1 MSQALL
7 LSTPVPT
14 VSVHAGRPATT
25 SLDVA
30 KFFGKRHGN
39 VVRDVYQ
46 LIDNTPETFSRLS
59 FELASYLD
67 EQAKNRPMFIIYRD
81 GFTLLA
87 MGYTG
92 PEAMRF
98 KLAYIEAFNRMEAEL
113 AKRNRPALPAAPRFD
128 EAAMLELAAE
138 IREAQQQYYRT
149 YGRLCSRLIT
159 MSIPV
164 FTALE
169 SRVYKQAPDR
179 PFSGT
184 RVGAQWERYFTERM
198 TAALHSL
205 DDRLPD
211 EKNPA
216 MLLLEYA
223 RMAVTEE
230 NVALL
235 AQQALA
241 ARRQVAASTLAD
253 EYPSDFARIIGLH
266 TYSQSPRRDYD
277 IERTGKWVERGGFRF
292 EEFILMPRKEE
303 PHGRNE

>member
-7 LSTPVPT
+7 LSDPVPS
-14 VSVHAGRPATT
+14 VSLHDGRPATT
-25 SLDVA
+25 SREVA
-30 KFFGKRHGN
+30 HYFRKRHDN
-39 VVRDVYQ
+39 VVRD
-46 LIDNTPETFSRLS
+46 IRSIMDNCPEEFTALN
-59 FELASYLD
+59 FEVSNYLD
-67 EQAKNRPMFIIYRD
+67 QTGRSLPMYIIFRD

-149 YGRLCSRLIT
+149 FGRLCSRLIS

-179 PFSGT
+179 PFSGA
-184 RVGAQWERYFTERM
+184 RIGAQWERYFTERM

-216 MLLLEYA
+216 MLLLEYTRAMSA
-223 RMAVTEE
+223 R
-230 NVALL
+230 
-235 AQQALA
+235 
-241 ARRQVAASTLAD
+241 
-253 EYPSDFARIIGLH
+253 
-266 TYSQSPRRDYD
+266 
-277 IERTGKWVERGGFRF
+277 
-292 EEFILMPRKEE
+292 
-303 PHGRNE
+303 

>member
-7 LSTPVPT
+7 LSDPVPS
-14 VSVHAGRPATT
+14 VSLHDGRPATT
-25 SLDVA
+25 SREVA
-30 KFFGKRHGN
+30 HYFRKRHDN
-39 VVRDVYQ
+39 VVRD
-46 LIDNTPETFSRLS
+46 IRSIMDNCPEEFTVLN
-59 FELASYLD
+59 FEVSNYLD
-67 EQAKNRPMFIIYRD
+67 QTGRSLPMYIIFRD

-92 PEAMRF
+92 PEAIRF

-113 AKRNRPALPAAPRFD
+113 ARRNRPALPAAPRFD

-138 IREAQQQYYRT
+138 IREAQQHYYRT
-149 YGRLCSRLIT
+149 FGRLCSRLIS

-179 PFSGT
+179 PFSGV
-184 RVGAQWERYFTERM
+184 RIGAQWERYFTERM

-223 RMAVTEE
+223 RAMS
-230 NVALL
+230 
-235 AQQALA
+235 
-241 ARRQVAASTLAD
+241 AR
-253 EYPSDFARIIGLH
+253 
-266 TYSQSPRRDYD
+266 
-277 IERTGKWVERGGFRF
+277 
-292 EEFILMPRKEE
+292 
-303 PHGRNE
+303 

>member
-7 LSTPVPT
+7 LSDPVPS
-14 VSVHAGRPATT
+14 VSLHDGRPATT
-25 SLDVA
+25 SREVA
-30 KFFGKRHGN
+30 HYFRKRHDN
-39 VVRDVYQ
+39 VVRD
-46 LIDNTPETFSRLS
+46 IRSIMDNCPEEFTALN
-59 FELASYLD
+59 FEVSNYLD
-67 EQAKNRPMFIIYRD
+67 QTGRSLPMYIIFRD

-113 AKRNRPALPAAPRFD
+113 ARRNRPALPAAPRFD

-138 IREAQQQYYRT
+138 IREAQQHYYRT
-149 YGRLCSRLIT
+149 FGRLCSRLIS

-179 PFSGT
+179 PFSGA
-184 RVGAQWERYFTERM
+184 RIGAQWERYFTERM

-223 RMAVTEE
+223 RAMS
-230 NVALL
+230 
-235 AQQALA
+235 
-241 ARRQVAASTLAD
+241 AR
-253 EYPSDFARIIGLH
+253 
-266 TYSQSPRRDYD
+266 
-277 IERTGKWVERGGFRF
+277 
-292 EEFILMPRKEE
+292 
-303 PHGRNE
+303 

>member
-1 MSQALL
+1 M
-7 LSTPVPT
+7 
-14 VSVHAGRPATT
+14 H
-25 SLDVA
+25 
-30 KFFGKRHGN
+30 
-39 VVRDVYQ
+39 
-46 LIDNTPETFSRLS
+46 
-59 FELASYLD
+59 
-67 EQAKNRPMFIIYRD
+67 IIFRD

-149 YGRLCSRLIT
+149 FSRLCSRLIT

-179 PFSGT
+179 PFSGV
-184 RVGAQWERYFTERM
+184 RIGAQWERYFTERM

-223 RMAVTEE
+223 RAMS
-230 NVALL
+230 
-235 AQQALA
+235 
-241 ARRQVAASTLAD
+241 AR
-253 EYPSDFARIIGLH
+253 
-266 TYSQSPRRDYD
+266 
-277 IERTGKWVERGGFRF
+277 
-292 EEFILMPRKEE
+292 
-303 PHGRNE
+303 

>member
-7 LSTPVPT
+7 LSEPVPT
-14 VSVHAGRPATT
+14 VSVHDGRPAVT
-25 SLDVA
+25 SREVSRY
-30 KFFGKRHGN
+30 FNKRHDA
-39 VVRDVYQ
+39 VLRD
-46 LIDNTPETFSRLS
+46 IAAITSNCPESFSAHN
-59 FELASYLD
+59 FVGASYLD
-67 EQAKNRPMFIIYRD
+67 EQAKNRPMYIIHRD
-81 GFTLLA
+81 GFMLLV

-92 PEAMRF
+92 KKALAL

-113 AKRNRPALPAAPRFD
+113 ARRNRPALPAAPRFD

-138 IREAQQQYYRT
+138 IREAQQHYYRT
-149 YGRLCSRLIT
+149 FGRLCSRLIT

-179 PFSGT
+179 PFSGAGI
-184 RVGAQWERYFTERM
+184 GAQWERYFTERM

-223 RMAVTEE
+223 RAMS
-230 NVALL
+230 
-235 AQQALA
+235 
-241 ARRQVAASTLAD
+241 AR
-253 EYPSDFARIIGLH
+253 
-266 TYSQSPRRDYD
+266 
-277 IERTGKWVERGGFRF
+277 
-292 EEFILMPRKEE
+292 
-303 PHGRNE
+303 

>member
-7 LSTPVPT
+7 LSDPVPS
-14 VSVHAGRPATT
+14 VSLPDGRPATT
-25 SLDVA
+25 SREVA
-30 KFFGKRHGN
+30 HYFRKRHDN
-39 VVRDVYQ
+39 VVRD
-46 LIDNTPETFSRLS
+46 IRSIMDNCPEEFTALN
-59 FELASYLD
+59 FEVSNYLD
-67 EQAKNRPMFIIYRD
+67 QTGRSLPMYIIFRD

-149 YGRLCSRLIT
+149 FGRLCSRLIS

-179 PFSGT
+179 PFSGA
-184 RVGAQWERYFTERM
+184 RIGAQWERYFTERM

-223 RMAVTEE
+223 RAMS
-230 NVALL
+230 
-235 AQQALA
+235 
-241 ARRQVAASTLAD
+241 AR
-253 EYPSDFARIIGLH
+253 
-266 TYSQSPRRDYD
+266 
-277 IERTGKWVERGGFRF
+277 
-292 EEFILMPRKEE
+292 
-303 PHGRNE
+303 

>member
-7 LSTPVPT
+7 LSDPVPS
-14 VSVHAGRPATT
+14 VSLHDGRPATT
-25 SLDVA
+25 SREVA
-30 KFFGKRHGN
+30 HYFRKRHDN
-39 VVRDVYQ
+39 VVRD
-46 LIDNTPETFSRLS
+46 IRSIMDNCPEEFTALN
-59 FELASYLD
+59 FEVSNYLD
-67 EQAKNRPMFIIYRD
+67 QTGRSLPMYIIFRD

-92 PEAMRF
+92 PEAIRF

-113 AKRNRPALPAAPRFD
+113 ARRNRPALPAAPRFD

-149 YGRLCSRLIT
+149 FGRLCSRLIS

-179 PFSGT
+179 PFSGV
-184 RVGAQWERYFTERM
+184 RIGAQWERYFTERM

-223 RMAVTEE
+223 RAMS
-230 NVALL
+230 
-235 AQQALA
+235 
-241 ARRQVAASTLAD
+241 AR
-253 EYPSDFARIIGLH
+253 
-266 TYSQSPRRDYD
+266 
-277 IERTGKWVERGGFRF
+277 
-292 EEFILMPRKEE
+292 
-303 PHGRNE
+303 

>member
-1 MSQALL
+1 M
-7 LSTPVPT
+7 
-14 VSVHAGRPATT
+14 
-25 SLDVA
+25 
-30 KFFGKRHGN
+30 
-39 VVRDVYQ
+39 Y
-46 LIDNTPETFSRLS
+46 
-59 FELASYLD
+59 
-67 EQAKNRPMFIIYRD
+67 IIKKD
-81 GFTLLA
+81 GFMLLV

-92 PEAMRF
+92 KKALAL

-113 AKRNRPALPAAPRFD
+113 ARRNRPALPDAPRFD

-138 IREAQQQYYRT
+138 IREAQQHCYRT

-169 SRVYKQAPDR
+169 RRVYKQAPDR

-223 RMAVTEE
+223 RAMS
-230 NVALL
+230 
-235 AQQALA
+235 
-241 ARRQVAASTLAD
+241 AR
-253 EYPSDFARIIGLH
+253 
-266 TYSQSPRRDYD
+266 
-277 IERTGKWVERGGFRF
+277 
-292 EEFILMPRKEE
+292 
-303 PHGRNE
+303 

>member
-7 LSTPVPT
+7 LSEPVPT
-14 VSVHAGRPATT
+14 VSVHDGRPAVT
-25 SLDVA
+25 SREVSRY
-30 KFFGKRHGN
+30 FNKRHDA
-39 VVRDVYQ
+39 VLRD
-46 LIDNTPETFSRLS
+46 IAAITSNCPESFSAHN
-59 FELASYLD
+59 FVGASYLD
-67 EQAKNRPMFIIYRD
+67 EQAKNRPMYIIHRD
-81 GFTLLA
+81 GFMLLV

-92 PEAMRF
+92 KKALAL

-149 YGRLCSRLIT
+149 FGRLCSRLIT

-179 PFSGT
+179 PFSGV
-184 RVGAQWERYFTERM
+184 RIGAQWERYFTERM

-223 RMAVTEE
+223 RAMS
-230 NVALL
+230 
-235 AQQALA
+235 
-241 ARRQVAASTLAD
+241 AR
-253 EYPSDFARIIGLH
+253 
-266 TYSQSPRRDYD
+266 
-277 IERTGKWVERGGFRF
+277 
-292 EEFILMPRKEE
+292 
-303 PHGRNE
+303 

>member
-7 LSTPVPT
+7 LSDPVPS
-14 VSVHAGRPATT
+14 VSLHDGRPATT
-25 SLDVA
+25 SREVA
-30 KFFGKRHGN
+30 HYFRKRHDN
-39 VVRDVYQ
+39 VVRD
-46 LIDNTPETFSRLS
+46 IRSIMDNCPEEFTALN
-59 FELASYLD
+59 FEVSNYLD
-67 EQAKNRPMFIIYRD
+67 QTGRSLPMYIIFRD

-92 PEAMRF
+92 PEAIRF

-113 AKRNRPALPAAPRFD
+113 ARRNRPALPAAPRFD

-138 IREAQQQYYRT
+138 IREAQQHYYRT
-149 YGRLCSRLIT
+149 FGRLCSRLIS

-169 SRVYKQAPDR
+169 NRVYKQAPDR
-179 PFSGT
+179 PFSGV
-184 RVGAQWERYFTERM
+184 RIGAQWERYFTERM

-223 RMAVTEE
+223 RAMS
-230 NVALL
+230 
-235 AQQALA
+235 
-241 ARRQVAASTLAD
+241 AR
-253 EYPSDFARIIGLH
+253 
-266 TYSQSPRRDYD
+266 
-277 IERTGKWVERGGFRF
+277 
-292 EEFILMPRKEE
+292 
-303 PHGRNE
+303 

>member
-46 LIDNTPETFSRLS
+46 LIDNTPETFSRLN

-92 PEAMRF
+92 PEAIRF

-138 IREAQQQYYRT
+138 IREAQQHYYRT
-149 YGRLCSRLIT
+149 FGHLCSRLIT

-169 SRVYKQAPDR
+169 RRVYKQAPDR

-184 RVGAQWERYFTERM
+184 RVGAQWERYFTECM

-223 RMAVTEE
+223 RAMS
-230 NVALL
+230 
-235 AQQALA
+235 
-241 ARRQVAASTLAD
+241 AR
-253 EYPSDFARIIGLH
+253 
-266 TYSQSPRRDYD
+266 
-277 IERTGKWVERGGFRF
+277 
-292 EEFILMPRKEE
+292 
-303 PHGRNE
+303 

>member
-7 LSTPVPT
+7 LSDPVPS
-14 VSVHAGRPATT
+14 VSLHDGRPATT
-25 SLDVA
+25 SREVA
-30 KFFGKRHGN
+30 HYFRKRHDN
-39 VVRDVYQ
+39 VVRD
-46 LIDNTPETFSRLS
+46 IRSIMDNCPEEFTALN
-59 FELASYLD
+59 FEVSNYLD
-67 EQAKNRPMFIIYRD
+67 QTGRSPPMYIIFRD

-149 YGRLCSRLIT
+149 FGRLCSRLIS

-179 PFSGT
+179 PFSGA
-184 RVGAQWERYFTERM
+184 RIGAQWERYFTERM

-223 RMAVTEE
+223 RAMS
-230 NVALL
+230 
-235 AQQALA
+235 
-241 ARRQVAASTLAD
+241 AR
-253 EYPSDFARIIGLH
+253 
-266 TYSQSPRRDYD
+266 
-277 IERTGKWVERGGFRF
+277 
-292 EEFILMPRKEE
+292 
-303 PHGRNE
+303 

>member
-7 LSTPVPT
+7 LSDPVPS
-14 VSVHAGRPATT
+14 VSLHDGRPATT
-25 SLDVA
+25 SREVA
-30 KFFGKRHGN
+30 HYFRKRHDN
-39 VVRDVYQ
+39 VVRD
-46 LIDNTPETFSRLS
+46 IRSIMDNCPEEFTALN
-59 FELASYLD
+59 FEVSNYLD
-67 EQAKNRPMFIIYRD
+67 QTGRSLPMYIIFRD

-138 IREAQQQYYRT
+138 IREAQQHYYRT
-149 YGRLCSRLIT
+149 FGRLCSRLIS

-179 PFSGT
+179 PFSGA
-184 RVGAQWERYFTERM
+184 RIGAQWERYFTERM

-223 RMAVTEE
+223 RAMS
-230 NVALL
+230 
-235 AQQALA
+235 
-241 ARRQVAASTLAD
+241 AR
-253 EYPSDFARIIGLH
+253 
-266 TYSQSPRRDYD
+266 
-277 IERTGKWVERGGFRF
+277 
-292 EEFILMPRKEE
+292 
-303 PHGRNE
+303 

>member
-7 LSTPVPT
+7 LSEPVPT
-14 VSVHAGRPATT
+14 VSVHDGRPAVT
-25 SLDVA
+25 SREVSRY
-30 KFFGKRHGN
+30 FNKRHDA
-39 VVRDVYQ
+39 VLRD
-46 LIDNTPETFSRLS
+46 IAAITSNCPASFSAHN
-59 FELASYLD
+59 FVGASYLD
-67 EQAKNRPMFIIYRD
+67 EQAKNRPMYIIHRD
-81 GFTLLA
+81 GFMLLV

-92 PEAMRF
+92 KKALAL

-113 AKRNRPALPAAPRFD
+113 AKRNRPTLPAAPRFD

-149 YGRLCSRLIT
+149 FGRLCSRLIT

-179 PFSGT
+179 PFSGV
-184 RVGAQWERYFTERM
+184 RIGAQWERYFTERM

-223 RMAVTEE
+223 RAMS
-230 NVALL
+230 
-235 AQQALA
+235 
-241 ARRQVAASTLAD
+241 AR
-253 EYPSDFARIIGLH
+253 
-266 TYSQSPRRDYD
+266 
-277 IERTGKWVERGGFRF
+277 
-292 EEFILMPRKEE
+292 
-303 PHGRNE
+303 

>member
-7 LSTPVPT
+7 LSDPVPS
-14 VSVHAGRPATT
+14 VSLHDGRPATT
-25 SLDVA
+25 SREVA
-30 KFFGKRHGN
+30 HYFRKRHDN
-39 VVRDVYQ
+39 VVRD
-46 LIDNTPETFSRLS
+46 IRSIMDNCPEEFTALN
-59 FELASYLD
+59 FEVSNYLD
-67 EQAKNRPMFIIYRD
+67 QTGRSLPMYIIFRD

-92 PEAMRF
+92 PEAIRF

-113 AKRNRPALPAAPRFD
+113 ARRNRPALPAAPRFD

-138 IREAQQQYYRT
+138 IREAQQHYYRT
-149 YGRLCSRLIT
+149 FGRLCSRLIS

-169 SRVYKQAPDR
+169 SRAYKQAPDR
-179 PFSGT
+179 PFSGV
-184 RVGAQWERYFTERM
+184 RIGAQWERYFTERM

-223 RMAVTEE
+223 RAMS
-230 NVALL
+230 
-235 AQQALA
+235 
-241 ARRQVAASTLAD
+241 AR
-253 EYPSDFARIIGLH
+253 
-266 TYSQSPRRDYD
+266 
-277 IERTGKWVERGGFRF
+277 
-292 EEFILMPRKEE
+292 
-303 PHGRNE
+303 

>member
-7 LSTPVPT
+7 LSDPVPS
-14 VSVHAGRPATT
+14 VSLHDGRPATT
-25 SLDVA
+25 SREVA
-30 KFFGKRHGN
+30 HYFRKRHDN
-39 VVRDVYQ
+39 VVRD
-46 LIDNTPETFSRLS
+46 IRSIMDNCPEEFTALN
-59 FELASYLD
+59 FEVSNYLD
-67 EQAKNRPMFIIYRD
+67 QTGRSLPMYIIFRD

-92 PEAMRF
+92 PEAIRF

-113 AKRNRPALPAAPRFD
+113 ARRNRPALPAAPRFD

-138 IREAQQQYYRT
+138 IREAQQHYYRT
-149 YGRLCSRLIT
+149 FGRLCSRLIS

-179 PFSGT
+179 PFSGV
-184 RVGAQWERYFTERM
+184 RIGAQWERYFTERM

-205 DDRLPD
+205 DDRLPG

-223 RMAVTEE
+223 RAMS
-230 NVALL
+230 
-235 AQQALA
+235 
-241 ARRQVAASTLAD
+241 AR
-253 EYPSDFARIIGLH
+253 
-266 TYSQSPRRDYD
+266 
-277 IERTGKWVERGGFRF
+277 
-292 EEFILMPRKEE
+292 
-303 PHGRNE
+303 

>member
-7 LSTPVPT
+7 LSDPVPS
-14 VSVHAGRPATT
+14 VSLHDGRPATT
-25 SLDVA
+25 SREVA
-30 KFFGKRHGN
+30 HYFRKRHDN
-39 VVRDVYQ
+39 VVRD
-46 LIDNTPETFSRLS
+46 IRSIMDNCPEEFTALN
-59 FELASYLD
+59 FEVSNYLD
-67 EQAKNRPMFIIYRD
+67 QTGRSLPMYIIFRD

-92 PEAMRF
+92 PEAIRF

-113 AKRNRPALPAAPRFD
+113 ARRNRP
-128 EAAMLELAAE
+128 AMLELAAE
-138 IREAQQQYYRT
+138 IREAQQHYYRT
-149 YGRLCSRLIT
+149 FGRLCSRLIS

-179 PFSGT
+179 PFSGV
-184 RVGAQWERYFTERM
+184 RIGAQWERYFTERM

-223 RMAVTEE
+223 RAMS
-230 NVALL
+230 
-235 AQQALA
+235 
-241 ARRQVAASTLAD
+241 AR
-253 EYPSDFARIIGLH
+253 
-266 TYSQSPRRDYD
+266 
-277 IERTGKWVERGGFRF
+277 
-292 EEFILMPRKEE
+292 
-303 PHGRNE
+303 

>member
-7 LSTPVPT
+7 LSDPVPS
-14 VSVHAGRPATT
+14 VSLHDGRPATT
-25 SLDVA
+25 SREVA
-30 KFFGKRHGN
+30 HYFRKRHDN
-39 VVRDVYQ
+39 VVRD
-46 LIDNTPETFSRLS
+46 IRSIMDNCPEEFTALN
-59 FELASYLD
+59 FEVSNYLD
-67 EQAKNRPMFIIYRD
+67 QTGRSLPMYIIFRD

-98 KLAYIEAFNRMEAEL
+98 KLAYIEAF
-113 AKRNRPALPAAPRFD
+113 KRNRPALPAAPRFD

-149 YGRLCSRLIT
+149 FGRLCSRLIS

-179 PFSGT
+179 PFSGA
-184 RVGAQWERYFTERM
+184 RIGAQWERYFTERM

-223 RMAVTEE
+223 RAMS
-230 NVALL
+230 
-235 AQQALA
+235 
-241 ARRQVAASTLAD
+241 AR
-253 EYPSDFARIIGLH
+253 
-266 TYSQSPRRDYD
+266 
-277 IERTGKWVERGGFRF
+277 
-292 EEFILMPRKEE
+292 
-303 PHGRNE
+303 

>member
-7 LSTPVPT
+7 LSEPVPT
-14 VSVHAGRPATT
+14 VSVHDGRPAVT
-25 SLDVA
+25 SREVSRY
-30 KFFGKRHGN
+30 FNKRHDA
-39 VVRDVYQ
+39 VLRD
-46 LIDNTPETFSRLS
+46 IAAITSNCPESVSAHNFVG
-59 FELASYLD
+59 ASYLD
-67 EQAKNRPMFIIYRD
+67 EQAKNRPMYIIHRD
-81 GFTLLA
+81 GFMLLV

-92 PEAMRF
+92 KKALAL

-113 AKRNRPALPAAPRFD
+113 AKRNRPTLPAAPRFD

-149 YGRLCSRLIT
+149 FGRLCSRLIT

-179 PFSGT
+179 PFSGV
-184 RVGAQWERYFTERM
+184 RIGAQWERYFTERM

-223 RMAVTEE
+223 RAMS
-230 NVALL
+230 
-235 AQQALA
+235 
-241 ARRQVAASTLAD
+241 AR
-253 EYPSDFARIIGLH
+253 
-266 TYSQSPRRDYD
+266 
-277 IERTGKWVERGGFRF
+277 
-292 EEFILMPRKEE
+292 
-303 PHGRNE
+303 

>member
-7 LSTPVPT
+7 LSDPVPS
-14 VSVHAGRPATT
+14 VSLHDGRPATT
-25 SLDVA
+25 SREVA
-30 KFFGKRHGN
+30 HYFRKRHDN
-39 VVRDVYQ
+39 VVRD
-46 LIDNTPETFSRLS
+46 IRSIMDNCPEEFTALN
-59 FELASYLD
+59 FEVSNYLD
-67 EQAKNRPMFIIYRD
+67 QTGRSLPMYIIFRD

-92 PEAMRF
+92 PEAIRF
-98 KLAYIEAFNRMEAEL
+98 KLAYIEAFNRKEAEL
-113 AKRNRPALPAAPRFD
+113 ARRNRPALPAAPRFD

-138 IREAQQQYYRT
+138 IREAQQHYYRT
-149 YGRLCSRLIT
+149 FGRLCSRLIS

-179 PFSGT
+179 PFSGA
-184 RVGAQWERYFTERM
+184 RIGAQWERYFTERM

-223 RMAVTEE
+223 RAMS
-230 NVALL
+230 
-235 AQQALA
+235 
-241 ARRQVAASTLAD
+241 AR
-253 EYPSDFARIIGLH
+253 
-266 TYSQSPRRDYD
+266 
-277 IERTGKWVERGGFRF
+277 
-292 EEFILMPRKEE
+292 
-303 PHGRNE
+303 

>member
-7 LSTPVPT
+7 LSSPSPPFL
-14 VSVHAGRPATT
+14 HDGRPATT
-25 SLDVA
+25 SLDVS
-30 KFFGKRHGN
+30 KFFRKRHDAVLRDLRN
-39 VVRDVYQ
+39 IIANCPEEFTAHNFVVSNYM
-46 LIDNTPETFSRLS
+46 DNTGRS
-59 FELASYLD
+59 LAMY
-67 EQAKNRPMFIIYRD
+67 IIFRD

-98 KLAYIEAFNRMEAEL
+98 KLAYIEAFNCMEG
-113 AKRNRPALPAAPRFD
+113 ALPAAPRFD

-149 YGRLCSRLIT
+149 YGCLCSRLIT

-223 RMAVTEE
+223 RAMS
-230 NVALL
+230 
-235 AQQALA
+235 
-241 ARRQVAASTLAD
+241 AR
-253 EYPSDFARIIGLH
+253 
-266 TYSQSPRRDYD
+266 
-277 IERTGKWVERGGFRF
+277 
-292 EEFILMPRKEE
+292 
-303 PHGRNE
+303 

>member
-7 LSTPVPT
+7 LSDPVPS
-14 VSVHAGRPATT
+14 VSLHDGRPATT
-25 SLDVA
+25 SREVA
-30 KFFGKRHGN
+30 HYFRKRHDN
-39 VVRDVYQ
+39 VVRD
-46 LIDNTPETFSRLS
+46 IRSIMDNCPEEFTALN
-59 FELASYLD
+59 FEVSNYLD
-67 EQAKNRPMFIIYRD
+67 QTGRSLPMYIIFRD

-92 PEAMRF
+92 PEAIRF

-113 AKRNRPALPAAPRFD
+113 ARRNRPALPAAPRFD

-179 PFSGT
+179 PFSGV
-184 RVGAQWERYFTERM
+184 RIGAQWERYFTERM

-223 RMAVTEE
+223 RAMS
-230 NVALL
+230 
-235 AQQALA
+235 
-241 ARRQVAASTLAD
+241 AR
-253 EYPSDFARIIGLH
+253 
-266 TYSQSPRRDYD
+266 
-277 IERTGKWVERGGFRF
+277 
-292 EEFILMPRKEE
+292 
-303 PHGRNE
+303 

>member
-7 LSTPVPT
+7 LSDTIPS
-14 VSVHAGRPATT
+14 VSLHDGRPATT
-25 SLDVA
+25 SLEVA
-30 KFFGKRHGN
+30 RFFGKQHQH
-39 VVRDVYQ
+39 VIRDITG
-46 LIDNTPETFSRLS
+46 LTDNCPESFSASNFGR
-59 FELASYLD
+59 ASYLD
-67 EQAKNRPMFIIYRD
+67 EQAKNRPMYIIHRD
-81 GFTLLA
+81 GFMLLV

-92 PEAMRF
+92 KKALAL
-98 KLAYIEAFNRMEAEL
+98 KLAYIEAFNHMEAEI

-179 PFSGT
+179 PFSGV
-184 RVGAQWERYFTERM
+184 RIGAQWERYFTERM

-223 RMAVTEE
+223 RAMS
-230 NVALL
+230 
-235 AQQALA
+235 
-241 ARRQVAASTLAD
+241 AR
-253 EYPSDFARIIGLH
+253 
-266 TYSQSPRRDYD
+266 
-277 IERTGKWVERGGFRF
+277 
-292 EEFILMPRKEE
+292 
-303 PHGRNE
+303 

>member
-7 LSTPVPT
+7 LSEPVPT
-14 VSVHAGRPATT
+14 VSVHDGRPAVT
-25 SLDVA
+25 SREVSRY
-30 KFFGKRHGN
+30 FNKRHDA
-39 VVRDVYQ
+39 VLRD
-46 LIDNTPETFSRLS
+46 IAAITSNCPESFSAHN
-59 FELASYLD
+59 FVGASYLD
-67 EQAKNRPMFIIYRD
+67 EQAKNRPMYIIHRD
-81 GFTLLA
+81 GFMLLV

-92 PEAMRF
+92 KKALAL

-113 AKRNRPALPAAPRFD
+113 ARRNRPALPAAPRFD

-149 YGRLCSRLIT
+149 FGRLCSRLIS

-169 SRVYKQAPDR
+169 NRVYKQAPDR
-179 PFSGT
+179 PFSGV
-184 RVGAQWERYFTERM
+184 RIGAQWERYFTERM

-223 RMAVTEE
+223 RAMS
-230 NVALL
+230 
-235 AQQALA
+235 
-241 ARRQVAASTLAD
+241 AR
-253 EYPSDFARIIGLH
+253 
-266 TYSQSPRRDYD
+266 
-277 IERTGKWVERGGFRF
+277 
-292 EEFILMPRKEE
+292 
-303 PHGRNE
+303 

>member
-7 LSTPVPT
+7 LSDPVPS
-14 VSVHAGRPATT
+14 VSLHDGRPATT
-25 SLDVA
+25 SREVA
-30 KFFGKRHGN
+30 HYFRKRHDN
-39 VVRDVYQ
+39 VVRD
-46 LIDNTPETFSRLS
+46 IRSIMDNCPEEFTALN
-59 FELASYLD
+59 FEVSNYLD
-67 EQAKNRPMFIIYRD
+67 QTGRSLPMYIIFRD

-92 PEAMRF
+92 PEAIRF

-113 AKRNRPALPAAPRFD
+113 ARRNRPALPAAPRFD

-138 IREAQQQYYRT
+138 IREAQQHYYRT
-149 YGRLCSRLIT
+149 FGRLCRRLIS

-179 PFSGT
+179 PFSGV
-184 RVGAQWERYFTERM
+184 RIGAQWERYFTERM

-223 RMAVTEE
+223 RAMS
-230 NVALL
+230 
-235 AQQALA
+235 
-241 ARRQVAASTLAD
+241 AR
-253 EYPSDFARIIGLH
+253 
-266 TYSQSPRRDYD
+266 
-277 IERTGKWVERGGFRF
+277 
-292 EEFILMPRKEE
+292 
-303 PHGRNE
+303 

>member
-7 LSTPVPT
+7 LSEPVPT
-14 VSVHAGRPATT
+14 VSVHDGRPAVT
-25 SLDVA
+25 SREVSRY
-30 KFFGKRHGN
+30 FNKRHDA
-39 VVRDVYQ
+39 VLRD
-46 LIDNTPETFSRLS
+46 IAAITSNCPESFSAHN
-59 FELASYLD
+59 FVGASYLD
-67 EQAKNRPMFIIYRD
+67 EQAKNRPMYIIHRD
-81 GFTLLA
+81 GFMLLV

-92 PEAMRF
+92 KKALAL

-113 AKRNRPALPAAPRFD
+113 ARRNRPALPAAPRFD

-138 IREAQQQYYRT
+138 IREAQQHYYRT
-149 YGRLCSRLIT
+149 FGRLCSRLIS

-179 PFSGT
+179 PFSGV
-184 RVGAQWERYFTERM
+184 RIGAQWERYFTESM

-223 RMAVTEE
+223 RAMS
-230 NVALL
+230 
-235 AQQALA
+235 
-241 ARRQVAASTLAD
+241 AR
-253 EYPSDFARIIGLH
+253 
-266 TYSQSPRRDYD
+266 
-277 IERTGKWVERGGFRF
+277 
-292 EEFILMPRKEE
+292 
-303 PHGRNE
+303 

>member
-7 LSTPVPT
+7 LSDPVPS
-14 VSVHAGRPATT
+14 VSLHDGRPATT
-25 SLDVA
+25 SREVA
-30 KFFGKRHGN
+30 HYFRKRHDN
-39 VVRDVYQ
+39 VVRD
-46 LIDNTPETFSRLS
+46 IRSIMDNCPEEFTALN
-59 FELASYLD
+59 FEVSNYLD
-67 EQAKNRPMFIIYRD
+67 QTGRSLPMYIIFRD

-149 YGRLCSRLIT
+149 FGRLCSRLIS

-179 PFSGT
+179 PFSGA
-184 RVGAQWERYFTERM
+184 RIGVQWERYFTERM

-223 RMAVTEE
+223 RAMS
-230 NVALL
+230 
-235 AQQALA
+235 
-241 ARRQVAASTLAD
+241 AR
-253 EYPSDFARIIGLH
+253 
-266 TYSQSPRRDYD
+266 
-277 IERTGKWVERGGFRF
+277 
-292 EEFILMPRKEE
+292 
-303 PHGRNE
+303 

>member
-7 LSTPVPT
+7 LSDPVPS
-14 VSVHAGRPATT
+14 VSLHDGRPATT
-25 SLDVA
+25 SREVA
-30 KFFGKRHGN
+30 HYFRKRHDN
-39 VVRDVYQ
+39 VVRD
-46 LIDNTPETFSRLS
+46 IRSIMDNCPEEFTALN
-59 FELASYLD
+59 FEVSNYLD
-67 EQAKNRPMFIIYRD
+67 QTGRSLPMYIIFRD

-149 YGRLCSRLIT
+149 FGRLYSRLIS

-179 PFSGT
+179 PFSGA
-184 RVGAQWERYFTERM
+184 RIGAQWERYFTERM

-223 RMAVTEE
+223 RAMS
-230 NVALL
+230 
-235 AQQALA
+235 
-241 ARRQVAASTLAD
+241 AR
-253 EYPSDFARIIGLH
+253 
-266 TYSQSPRRDYD
+266 
-277 IERTGKWVERGGFRF
+277 
-292 EEFILMPRKEE
+292 
-303 PHGRNE
+303 

>member
-7 LSTPVPT
+7 LSDPVPS
-14 VSVHAGRPATT
+14 VSLHDGRPATT
-25 SLDVA
+25 SREVA
-30 KFFGKRHGN
+30 HYFRKRHDN
-39 VVRDVYQ
+39 VVRD
-46 LIDNTPETFSRLS
+46 IRSIMDNCPEEFTALN
-59 FELASYLD
+59 FEVSNYLD
-67 EQAKNRPMFIIYRD
+67 QTGRSLHMYIIFRD

-128 EAAMLELAAE
+128 EAAMLELAAD

-149 YGRLCSRLIT
+149 FGRLCSRLIS

-179 PFSGT
+179 PFSGA
-184 RVGAQWERYFTERM
+184 RIGAQWERYFTERM

-223 RMAVTEE
+223 RAMS
-230 NVALL
+230 
-235 AQQALA
+235 
-241 ARRQVAASTLAD
+241 AR
-253 EYPSDFARIIGLH
+253 
-266 TYSQSPRRDYD
+266 
-277 IERTGKWVERGGFRF
+277 
-292 EEFILMPRKEE
+292 
-303 PHGRNE
+303 

>member
-7 LSTPVPT
+7 LSDPVPS
-14 VSVHAGRPATT
+14 VSLHDGRPATT
-25 SLDVA
+25 SREVA
-30 KFFGKRHGN
+30 HYFRKRHDN
-39 VVRDVYQ
+39 VVRD
-46 LIDNTPETFSRLS
+46 IRSIMDNCPEEFTALN
-59 FELASYLD
+59 FEVSNYLD
-67 EQAKNRPMFIIYRD
+67 QTGRSLPMYIIFRD

-149 YGRLCSRLIT
+149 FGRLCSRLIS

-179 PFSGT
+179 PFSGA
-184 RVGAQWERYFTERM
+184 RIGAQWERYFTERM

-216 MLLLEYA
+216 MFLLEYA
-223 RMAVTEE
+223 RAMS
-230 NVALL
+230 
-235 AQQALA
+235 
-241 ARRQVAASTLAD
+241 AR
-253 EYPSDFARIIGLH
+253 
-266 TYSQSPRRDYD
+266 
-277 IERTGKWVERGGFRF
+277 
-292 EEFILMPRKEE
+292 
-303 PHGRNE
+303 